1 VIAGPPLFVVGVP
14 LVGLQPREWG
24 PFGMST
30 TLSNSDAAAAPG
42 RAGGTAKGDK
52 GNWLL
57 VLAAMAISALLSG
70 FYGIN
75 EYASGTGAVVASAE
89 RGAER
94 FDASFQELV
103 AARYRTLGLAA
114 DTMLQS
120 RVTVQAFARGDRE
133 ALGAII
139 EPFFQSLQRDHNI
152 AQLNFW
158 TAPAAM
164 FYRAGSPN
172 EFGMD
177 LSRFRRSIV
186 AANER
191 RQRILA
197 VETGLGGFVALRA
210 IVPVVHDG
218 NFVGSLEF
226 VSNFNIPLERA
237 SAISGMAWA
246 YSINKDVAE
255 RTERPPQPSND
266 VRQGD
271 DIYIAFSDVATAHL
285 MRQIQFNP
293 RSGDSQLL
301 AQAGRNVL
309 VKTFLVTNFSGVPT
323 ITIATV
329 LDVTEQFAAI
339 LRAVLIKCGVLF
351 VLMALVG
358 SLVAISFRKSGAS
371 FVGALGR
378 QRRELAERTAMAE
391 AAMAK
396 LKQVD
401 LIKRGFFNNLVTAI
415 AEPLQAVSGH
425 LAALAP
431 KANDA
436 GDKAL
441 VEALAFPQ
449 AEMARLS
456 RLVDDFHQ
464 VELFRQGLVKTEA
477 PLAALAELVS
487 CSIDED
493 LAAYRRLPNLAIAM
507 AVPAGL
513 PRARVDG
520 DLLRRAIGSLVGFA
534 AQRSGQGE
542 VRFSA
547 EQDAQGWLVL
557 RMTGTAFFG
566 PAAPSEM
573 LLDEAGQFL
582 AQLAED
588 SHVAARANAL
598 IGVVLARMIVEF
610 YGGTLGV
617 AGPEAPGFVI
627 RLPAAG

>member
-1 VIAGPPLFVVGVP
+1 MG
-14 LVGLQPREWG
+14 
-24 PFGMST
+24 T
-30 TLSNSDAAAAPG
+30 TLSKSENAAPAP
-42 RAGGTAKGDK
+42 RTAEGGKS
-52 GNWLL
+52 NWLL
-57 VLAAMAISALLSG
+57 VLAATAVAALLSG

-75 EYASGTGAVVASAE
+75 EYASGTGEVVARTERSAD
-89 RGAER
+89 R
-94 FDASFQELV
+94 FDATFRELV
-103 AARYRTLGLAA
+103 TARYRTLGLAA

-120 RVTVQAFARGDRE
+120 RVTVEAFANGDRD
-133 ALGAII
+133 ALSAII
-139 EPFFQSLQRDHNI
+139 EPFFQALQRDHNI
-152 AQLNFW
+152 GQLNFW
-158 TAPAAM
+158 TAPAVV
-164 FYRAGSPN
+164 FYRAGRPN
-172 EFGMD
+172 EYGMD

-191 RQRILA
+191 RQRIMA
-197 VETGLGGFVALRA
+197 VETGQGGEVALRA
-210 IVPVVHDG
+210 IVPVTHHER
-218 NFVGSLEF
+218 FVGVLAFGSD
-226 VSNFNIPLERA
+226 FNIPLERA
-237 SAISGMAWA
+237 RALSGMNWA
-246 YSINKDVAE
+246 YSITKDISD
-255 RTERPPQPSND
+255 RTERQPLPAND
-266 VRQGD
+266 VTLGD
-271 DIYIAFSDVATAHL
+271 DIYIRYSDPETARM
-285 MRQIQFNP
+285 MRQIRFNP
-293 RSGDSQLL
+293 RSTESQLL
-301 AQAGRNVL
+301 SQAGRTVL
-309 VKTFLVTNFSGVPT
+309 VKTFFVTNFSGVPS
-323 ITIATV
+323 ITIATS

-339 LRAVLIKCGVLF
+339 LRGVLIKCGVLF
-351 VLMALVG
+351 VVVALVG
-358 SLVAISFRKSGAS
+358 SIVAISFRKSGAS

-456 RLVDDFHQ
+456 RLVEDFHQ

-487 CSIDED
+487 RSIDED

-547 EQDAQGWLVL
+547 EQDAQAWLVL
-557 RMTGTAFFG
+557 RITGTAFSG

-588 SHVAARANAL
+588 SDVAARANAL